1 MGNGKSQV
9 LNIIKR
15 IAGTL
20 YIPVA
25 IYLVIFAIAR
35 ASGASYFGDFN
46 TWRNI
51 VLNTGAT
58 ATTAYALATQIKNG
72 RYDFSGGSIMTL
84 GALVAIYFTSKIAEN
99 AFVYL
104 AISIVVCV
112 LLSMFVAT
120 LYVYGR
126 IPIIIC
132 TVGSAILFESITLVF
147 NGGRAP
153 SISNNATMNYLGKS
167 LVPLICLTMVSLV
180 IYLIFNNFRVGGK
193 QAQLLSSNQGAAV
206 NIGVNEKK
214 NVYMTFLLSGFL
226 YGIASLVFASQAFQV
241 DTVATVLG
249 TVSTAFSSMMPVFMG
264 FYIGSFSTD
273 AIGIFF
279 SSAAVGILNYG
290 ITVVA
295 PTGYAG
301 ACKNVVM
308 GIFMIVFFFVSKKG
322 PLFIKLCS
330 QRFGK
335 HSEDEE

>member
-1 MGNGKSQV
+1 MGNGKRQV
-9 LNIIKR
+9 LNIWKR

-25 IYLVIFAIAR
+25 IYLVIFVIAR
-35 ASGASYFGDFN
+35 AAGASYFGDSN

-84 GALVAIYFTSKIAEN
+84 GALLSIYLTSRIAEN
-99 AFVYL
+99 AFLYL
-104 AISIVVCV
+104 LISIVVCV
-112 LLSMFVAT
+112 ILSMFVAT
-120 LYVYGR
+120 MYVYGR

-132 TVGSAILFESITLVF
+132 TVGCAILFESVTLVF
-147 NGGRAP
+147 NGGRAL
-153 SISNNATMNYLGKS
+153 SISNNASLNFLGKS
-167 LVPLICLTMVSLV
+167 MAPLICLTMVSLV
-180 IYLIFNNFRVGGK
+180 IYLIFTNFRVGGK
-193 QAQLLSSNQGAAV
+193 QAQLLASNQSAAV

-214 NVYMTFLLSGFL
+214 NVYMTFLMSGFL
-226 YGIASLVFASQAFQV
+226 YGIASLVYASQSFQV

-290 ITVVA
+290 INVVA

-308 GIFMIVFFFVSKKG
+308 GIFMIVFFLVSKKG
-322 PLFIKLCS
+322 PLFIKLCA

-335 HSEDEE
+335 NREDEE